1 MTVTRPDG
9 KPGALV
15 WSVLTGLTGLAV
27 LAGATAAGIGALSL
41 ASALTATGLPDP
53 GPATTLGLPFVRAAG
68 EIAAVL
74 AVGSFLYSAFL
85 VPPQRSGVLDV
96 GGYRALRL
104 GTVASGIWAVSA
116 ALLVPLTISDV
127 SGHPVAEH
135 LNPVTLWSLAGL
147 VNTASAWR
155 WTAVLAAAVTLAS
168 LAVLRWSWVP
178 LLLAGSIVTLVPLGL
193 TGHSSAGGSHDL
205 ATNSLLIHLVAASLW
220 AGGLLA
226 LLAAAL
232 RSKNE
237 AEHIDLAARR
247 FSTIALWCWVAMA
260 LSGVV
265 NALVRVLPSDLLTT
279 GYGRLV
285 VAKFVALCTLGVVGW
300 RQRRSGV
307 AALQADSGSGKAKA
321 VLIRLALIEAAIF
334 GLTFGIAVGLG
345 RTPPPPP
352 PIRIPSIPEAEI
364 GYDFSGPPT
373 LARVLFDWRFDLIF
387 GTAALVLAALY
398 VAAVVRLRRRGD
410 RWPPGRTLAWLLG
423 CATLL
428 FVTSSGVGRYM
439 PAMFSM
445 HMAAHMGLSMLVP
458 ILLVLGGP
466 VSLALRA
473 LPAAGRDDPPGMRE
487 WILAALHSRFSR
499 VLTNPVVA
507 TALFVA
513 GFYGLYFGSIFD
525 DAVGSHAGHLAMN
538 VHFLLSGY
546 LFYWIVIGVDPT
558 PRPIPPL
565 AKVAVVFASLP
576 LHAFFGVELMSTR
589 RVLGSA
595 YYKSLGLSWHTD
607 LLGDQ
612 HLGGGI
618 AWAAGELPLVLVM
631 IALLVQ
637 WARSDERTARR
648 LDRAAE
654 RDDDAELGAYNAM
667 LAELA
672 RRDAPGRSRQTP
684 ETKDVC
690 TVDGRAADHGETPE
704 RDRDT
709 GGLPA

>member
-1 MTVTRPDG
+1 MVVRPAAVA
-9 KPGALV
+9 PASRGALV
-15 WSVLTGLTGLAV
+15 WPLLGGVAV
-27 LAGATAAGIGALSL
+27 LAGCTAAGIGALSL
-41 ASALTATGLPDP
+41 ADALTATGLPDP

-74 AVGSFLYSAFL
+74 AVGSFLCAAFL

-96 GGYRALRL
+96 AGYRALRL
-104 GTVASGIWAVSA
+104 GSVASGVWAVCA

-127 SGHPVAEH
+127 SGHRLSDH
-135 LNPVTLWSLAGL
+135 LNPVTLWSLAGV
-147 VNTASAWR
+147 VNTADAWR
-155 WTAVLAAAVTLAS
+155 WTAALAATVTLAS
-168 LAVLRWSWVP
+168 LPVLRWSWTP
-178 LLLAGSIVTLVPLGL
+178 ALAAGSLITLVPLGL
-193 TGHSSAGGSHDL
+193 TGHSSAGGAHDL
-205 ATNSLLIHLVAASLW
+205 GTNSLLIHLVAASVW

-226 LLAAAL
+226 LLAHAL
-232 RSKNE
+232 RGGT
-237 AEHIDLAARR
+237 HLDLAARR
-247 FSTIALWCWVAMA
+247 FSAIALWCWVAMA

-279 GYGRLV
+279 DYGRLV
-285 VAKFVALCTLGVVGW
+285 ICKFVALCVLGVLGW
-300 RQRRSGV
+300 RQRRAGV
-307 AALQADSGSGKAKA
+307 LALQADPKAGR

-352 PIRIPSIPEAEI
+352 PIRIPSIAEAEI
-364 GYDFSGPPT
+364 GYDFEGPPT
-373 LARVLFDWRFDLIF
+373 VARVLLDWRFDLIF
-387 GTAALVLAALY
+387 GTAAIVLAALY
-398 VAAVVRLRRRGD
+398 VAAVLRLRRRGD
-410 RWPPGRTLAWLLG
+410 SWPPGRTLAWLLG
-423 CATLL
+423 CLALL

-445 HMAAHMGLSMLVP
+445 HMVAHMGLSMLTP

-473 LPAAGRDDPPGMRE
+473 LPAAGRDDPPGPRE
-487 WILAALHSRFSR
+487 WLLAALHSRLSR
-499 VLTNPVVA
+499 VLTNPIVA
-507 TALFVA
+507 TVLFVA

-538 VHFLLSGY
+538 VHFLVSGY
-546 LFYWIVIGVDPT
+546 LFYWVVIGVDPT

-576 LHAFFGVELMSTR
+576 LHAFFGVELMGTR
-589 RVLGSA
+589 TVLGAA
-595 YYKSLGLSWHTD
+595 YYRSLGLSWHTD

-612 HLGGGI
+612 RLGGGI
-618 AWAAGELPLVLVM
+618 AWAAGELPLVIVM

-637 WARSDERTARR
+637 WARSDARTARR

-654 RDDDAELGAYNAM
+654 RDDDADLAAYNAM

-672 RRDAPGRSRQTP
+672 RRDAPRGS
-684 ETKDVC
+684 
-690 TVDGRAADHGETPE
+690 
-704 RDRDT
+704 
-709 GGLPA
+709 